1 MNESLQQRIECIFD
15 TVISYRRHMHRHPE
29 LSGQEQQTSAW
40 IAEQCYRHGLDV
52 RTDIG
57 GYGLLAALHV
67 DPSLPWLA
75 LRADMDALP
84 IEDKKQ
90 IDCISLH
97 EGISHACGHDAH
109 SAMLLGAIIVL
120 SGMRTQLP
128 CNITFIFQP
137 AEETCSGATA
147 MLHDGVFADIQP
159 DHIFALHVYPHLPSG
174 SIGMRHGVMCA
185 AADLFE
191 VEIRGRGGHAARPH
205 ECTDVILI
213 ASHVIQA
220 LHHIISRRVD
230 SQHPAVLTIGEIHSG
245 HAANVLPD
253 HVRFS
258 GTVRTLNPDAHETIR
273 NQMIRIIRQTA
284 ESWGATAT
292 FTLKQ
297 ACPILHNDEQAMHAS
312 ERIFS
317 QYLPDCELI
326 TLDAP
331 SMGGEDFAEFLA
343 DTPGAL
349 FRLGTG
355 AGPDTR
361 YPLHHPCFNI
371 DETAMRHGI
380 AALCALA
387 LGYPH
392 LKKGA

>member
-1 MNESLQQRIECIFD
+1 MNESLQQCIESVFD
-15 TVISYRRHMHRHPE
+15 TVIGYRRYLHRHPE
-29 LSGQEQQTSAW
+29 LSGQEQQTSDW
-40 IAEQCYRHGLDV
+40 IANQCRRHGLSV
-52 RTDIG
+52 RPNIG
-57 GYGLLAALHV
+57 GHGLLATLHV
-67 DPSLPWLA
+67 DSSLPWLA

-84 IEDKKQ
+84 IRDKKQ
-90 IDCISLH
+90 VEYISLE
-97 EGISHACGHDAH
+97 EGVSHACGHDAH
-109 SAMLLGAIIVL
+109 SAILLGTIIIL
-120 SGMRTQLP
+120 AGMRAQLS
-128 CNITFIFQP
+128 CNIAFIFQP
-137 AEETCSGATA
+137 AEETCSGAAA
-147 MLHDGVFADIQP
+147 MRHDGVFSDIRP

-174 SIGMRHGVMCA
+174 TIGMRHGVMCA

-191 VEIRGRGGHAARPH
+191 VEIQGRGGHAARPH

-230 SQHPAVLTIGEIHSG
+230 PQHPAVLTIGEIHSG
-245 HAANVLPD
+245 YAANVLPD
-253 HVRFS
+253 QVRFS
-258 GTVRTLNPDAHETIR
+258 GTVRTLNPGTHETIR
-273 NQMIRIIRQTA
+273 NQMMRIIRQTA

-292 FTLKQ
+292 FALKQ
-297 ACPILHNDEQAMHAS
+297 ACPVLSNDEHSMQAS
-312 ERIFS
+312 ERIFR

-331 SMGGEDFAEFLA
+331 SMGGEDFAEFLT
-343 DTPGAL
+343 DIPGAL

-371 DETAMRHGI
+371 DERAMRNGI

-387 LGYPH
+387 LGYSH
-392 LKKGA
+392 LKNIS